1 MQGVYGGKL
10 DRTTGIQ
17 SLGKSLRETIGDLSS
32 GLAKVKFPAMINFHT
47 PLSQLTFLLAF

>member
-17 SLGKSLRETIGDLSS
+17 SLGKTLRETIGDLSS
-32 GLAKVKFPAMINFHT
+32 SLAKVKFPAMINFHT